1 MQQDR
6 LKLWLRDLGGLGGW
20 EKTQESGRPR
30 TSGSGGKEKGLQ
42 RAAVEEGK
50 PAVKESRSQ
59 ASQPRTSL
67 VQLPCLRDTIP

>member
-20 EKTQESGRPR
+20 ESGRPR

-50 PAVKESRSQ
+50 PAVKENRSQ